1 MRRWQYSD
9 TVLTLCTLAFFV
21 TMAGRLAIS
30 PLVPDIIDTFDVS
43 NTVIGV
49 ALTGMWLTYGI
60 AQYPSG
66 ILAERYG
73 ERLVIVVS
81 IGGTAVVS
89 LAIAFVPAFVV
100 FVLATLLLGGVAGL
114 HFSVAISFLEGTQE
128 RVGTAIGIH
137 NAGGTVAGLLTPIVI
152 TWIAVRYGWRPAL
165 AAVAV
170 VGIPATL
177 LFARLIRPI
186 ERSPSTP
193 AIRDRFSPEFVR
205 RLLSSPSIGVTLYV
219 AVLSELAWLGT
230 ASFLP
235 TFLVEHRGQSTT
247 TAGALFSAYFVVQGF
262 AQVGVGTVSD
272 RIGHDNAIV
281 GCMLA
286 GAFGFWLIIAAPVFA
301 AVAVG
306 VGLVG
311 VGMSFGPAVMQRI
324 LDELPDEEQNAGFG
338 LVRTIYMI
346 VASLGP
352 AMMGLVAD
360 AFDLAISFGF
370 LAALLLSVVAVYV
383 FSSSKSQ
390 VGVRIC

>member
-1 MRRWQYSD
+1 MRRWRYSD

-30 PLVPDIIDTFDVS
+30 PLVPDIIGTFDIS
-43 NTVIGV
+43 NAVIGL
-49 ALTGMWLTYGI
+49 ALTGMWLTCGL

-73 ERLVIVVS
+73 ERLVILVS

-89 LAIAFVPAFVV
+89 VVIALAPAFVV

-114 HFSVAISFLEGTQE
+114 HYSVAITFLERTQD
-128 RVGTAIGIH
+128 RVGTAIGVH
-137 NAGGTVAGLLTPIVI
+137 NAGGTAAGLLTPVVI
-152 TWIAVRYGWRPAL
+152 AWVTVRYGWRPAL

-170 VGIPATL
+170 VGIPVTL
-177 LFARLIRPI
+177 LFARRIRPV
-186 ERSPSTP
+186 ERSPSTA
-193 AIRDRFSPEFVR
+193 AIRERLSPEFVR

-219 AVLSELAWLGT
+219 AVLSELAWQGT

-235 TFLVEHRGQSTT
+235 TFLIEHRGQSTT
-247 TAGALFSAYFVVQGF
+247 TASALFSAYFVVQGF
-262 AQVGVGTVSD
+262 AQVGIGTVSD
-272 RIGHDNAIV
+272 WVGHDNAIV

-286 GAFGFWLIIAAPVFA
+286 GAFGFWLIIAAPAFA

-306 VGLVG
+306 IGLVG

-324 LDELPDEEQNAGFG
+324 LNELPDEEQNAGFG

-360 AFDLAISFGF
+360 AFDLAISFGV

-383 FSSSKSQ
+383 FSAVNHKAA
-390 VGVRIC
+390 

>member
-1 MRRWQYSD
+1 
-9 TVLTLCTLAFFV
+9 
-21 TMAGRLAIS
+21 MAGRLAIS
-30 PLVPDIIDTFDVS
+30 PLVPDIIGTFDIS
-43 NTVIGV
+43 NAVIGL
-49 ALTGMWLTYGI
+49 ALTGMWLTYGL

-73 ERLVIVVS
+73 ERLVILVS

-89 LAIAFVPAFVV
+89 VVIALAPAFVV

-114 HFSVAISFLEGTQE
+114 HYSVAITFLERTQD
-128 RVGTAIGIH
+128 RVGTAIGVH
-137 NAGGTVAGLLTPIVI
+137 NAGGTAAGLLTPVVI
-152 TWIAVRYGWRPAL
+152 AWVTVRYGWRPAL

-170 VGIPATL
+170 VGIPVTL
-177 LFARLIRPI
+177 LFARRIRPV
-186 ERSPSTP
+186 ERSPSTA
-193 AIRDRFSPEFVR
+193 AIRERLSPEFVR

-219 AVLSELAWLGT
+219 AVLSELAWQGT

-235 TFLVEHRGQSTT
+235 TFLIEHRGQSTT
-247 TAGALFSAYFVVQGF
+247 TASALFSAYFVVQGF
-262 AQVGVGTVSD
+262 AQVGIGTVSD
-272 RIGHDNAIV
+272 WVGHDNAIV

-286 GAFGFWLIIAAPVFA
+286 GAFGFWLIIAAPAFA

-306 VGLVG
+306 IGLVG

-324 LDELPDEEQNAGFG
+324 LNELPDEEQNAGFG

-360 AFDLAISFGF
+360 AFDLAISFGV

-383 FSSSKSQ
+383 FSASKSQ
-390 VGVRIC
+390 GGVRIC